1 MAARTPRSFYR
12 THAGTALGV
21 GAAFR
26 RLTLHSIA
34 QDIRYAIRQLTKSP
48 GFAVVAVLTLALGIG
63 ANTAIFSLL
72 QSALLRPLPYAEPDR
87 LVHLM
92 ETRTAGL
99 WQQMEF
105 SYPDY
110 LDLREHNQ
118 SFSAVGGYSGAT
130 ITYAD
135 SEKAE
140 QIFAAFITANFLDV
154 LGVRP
159 AIGRNFQS
167 GADLADGEKAVLLS
181 YPGWQ
186 KRFGGDASAIGKT
199 VKLNGEIYTIVGVLP
214 HDFQFAPGRSADFWL
229 PLSVSG
235 WRQRRNAHW
244 FFPVGRLKPGVTSG
258 QAQAELATFSQQLA
272 KQYPDSNQGVGI
284 QLTSLREQMVG
295 NVRPILLVLMGA
307 VIVVLL
313 VTCSN
318 LAALQLARAVKRERE
333 FAVRAALGATKW
345 QTLRLLLTESV
356 MVSLLGGALGVLL
369 AYAILPLLIA
379 GIPQDARAILPF
391 LQNLQVN
398 STVLAFSAAV
408 AISVGVL
415 FGIVPAW
422 HCSRLQLRG
431 ALQEGARS
439 ATGSPSHRLRDAL
452 VVTQVALALVLLV
465 GAGLLTKSLRKLV
478 NVDPGFNTTHL
489 LTFTTSL
496 PRDRYPDGARQ
507 SELARSLRSRLEAVP
522 GVKSAAAISDL
533 PLTNA
538 GGSSNFVLEGHRGA
552 TGGDLWEA
560 NTRDVSPNYLSTMGI
575 PLRVGRYFDE
585 RDDAKASHVAIIN
598 QTLADQLFPG
608 GDPIGKRIDFTY
620 TSKPDIWQ
628 IVGVVADENLADLDQ
643 KPSPVIYESL
653 EQSPDSRLGVV
664 LRTTSDPAAV
674 AGSVRRAMHDLD
686 TQLPVTAL
694 VTMDDIIA
702 DSPAVMIRKYPAYL
716 IGAFA
721 MLALILAVL
730 GIYGLLAYVVAQRTR
745 EVGIRLALGAQR
757 NDVLVPVI
765 VDGVRLTLIGC
776 VIGCLGAVFVGRA
789 MAALLFQVKAMDVGV
804 FVSVATLLLV
814 VALLASY
821 IPARRAAAIE
831 PMQALRTE

>member
-1 MAARTPRSFYR
+1 
-12 THAGTALGV
+12 L
-21 GAAFR
+21 
-26 RLTLHSIA
+26 LSIV
-34 QDIRYAIRQLTKSP
+34 QDIRYAFRQLAKSP

-72 QSALLRPLPYAEPDR
+72 NAALLRPLPYEEPDR

-92 ETRTAGL
+92 ETRTAGV

-110 LDLREHNQ
+110 MDLRGQNQ

-130 ITYAD
+130 INYAD
-135 SEKAE
+135 PEKAE
-140 QIFAAFITANFLDV
+140 QVFAAFISANFLDV

-159 AIGRNFQS
+159 ALGRSFRP
-167 GADLADGEKAVLLS
+167 GADLADGERAVLLS
-181 YPGWQ
+181 YSGWQ

-199 VKLNGEIYTIVGVLP
+199 VKLNGEVYTVVGVLP
-214 HDFQFAPGRSADFWL
+214 RDFQFAPARSTDFWL
-229 PLSVSG
+229 PISVSG
-235 WRQRRNAHW
+235 WRLRRNAHW
-244 FFPVGRLKPGVTSG
+244 FFPVARLKPGATYE
-258 QAQAELATFSQQLA
+258 QARAELATFSRQLET
-272 KQYPDSNQGVGI
+272 QYPDSNKGVGI

-307 VIVVLL
+307 VVVVLL

-333 FAVRAALGATKW
+333 FAVRSALGATKW

-356 MVSLLGGALGVLL
+356 IVSLLGGAFGVLL
-369 AYAILPLLIA
+369 AYAALPLLVA

-391 LQNLQVN
+391 LQSLQVN
-398 STVLAFSAAV
+398 PTVLGFSAVV
-408 AISVGVL
+408 AIGVGIM

-422 HCSRLQLRG
+422 HCSHLQLRKS
-431 ALQEGARS
+431 LQDGARS
-439 ATGSPSHRLRDAL
+439 ATGGARHRLRDAL
-452 VVTQVALALVLLV
+452 VVTQVAFALVLLV
-465 GAGLLTKSLRKLV
+465 GAGLLTKSLRRLV
-478 NVDPGFNTTHL
+478 SVDPGFETAHL

-496 PRDRYPDGARQ
+496 PRERYPDDARRI
-507 SELARSLRSRLEAVP
+507 ELARTLRSRLEALP

-538 GGSSNFVLEGHRGA
+538 GGTSNFVLEGHRNA

-575 PLRVGRYFDE
+575 PLLVGRYLDE
-585 RDDAKASHVAIIN
+585 RDDAKTPHVAIIN
-598 QTLADQLFPG
+598 QTLADRLFPG

-628 IVGVVADENLADLDQ
+628 IVGVVADENLAEVDQ

-664 LRTTSDPAAV
+664 LRTASDPAAV

-694 VTMDDIIA
+694 VTMDHIIA

-721 MLALILAVL
+721 LLALILAVL

-757 NDVLVPVI
+757 KDVLWPVI
-765 VDGVRLTLIGC
+765 VDGLRLALVGC

-789 MAALLFQVKAMDVGV
+789 MATLLFQVKAMDVGV
-804 FVSVATLLLV
+804 FVSVATLLLA

-821 IPARRAAAIE
+821 IPARRAASIE

>member
-1 MAARTPRSFYR
+1 M
-12 THAGTALGV
+12 L
-21 GAAFR
+21 
-26 RLTLHSIA
+26 SIV
-34 QDIRYAIRQLTKSP
+34 QDIRYAFRQLAKSP

-72 QSALLRPLPYAEPDR
+72 NAALLRPLPYEEPDR

-92 ETRTAGL
+92 ETRTAGV

-110 LDLREHNQ
+110 LDLRGQNR

-130 ITYAD
+130 INYAD
-135 SEKAE
+135 PEKAE
-140 QIFAAFITANFLDV
+140 QVFAAFISANFLDV

-159 AIGRNFQS
+159 ALGRSFRP
-167 GADLADGEKAVLLS
+167 GADLADGERAVLLS
-181 YPGWQ
+181 YSGWQ

-199 VKLNGEIYTIVGVLP
+199 VKLNGEVYTVVGVLP
-214 HDFQFAPGRSADFWL
+214 RDFQFAQARSADFWL
-229 PLSVSG
+229 PISVSG
-235 WRQRRNAHW
+235 WRLQRNSQW
-244 FFPVGRLKPGVTSG
+244 FLPVARLKPCFTYE
-258 QAQAELATFSQQLA
+258 QAQAELATVSRQLET
-272 KQYPDSNQGVGI
+272 QYPESNKGVGI
-284 QLTSLREQMVG
+284 HLTSLREQMVG

-307 VIVVLL
+307 VVVVLL

-333 FAVRAALGATKW
+333 FAVRSALGATKW

-356 MVSLLGGALGVLL
+356 IVSLLGGAFGVLL
-369 AYAILPLLIA
+369 AYAALPLLIA

-398 STVLAFSAAV
+398 PTLLGFSSV
-408 AISVGVL
+408 IAIGVGIL

-422 HCSRLQLRG
+422 HCSHLQLRKS
-431 ALQEGARS
+431 LQDGARS
-439 ATGSPSHRLRDAL
+439 ATGSARHRLRDAL
-452 VVTQVALALVLLV
+452 VITQVAFALVLLV

-478 NVDPGFNTTHL
+478 NVDPGFETAHL

-496 PRDRYPDGARQ
+496 PRERYPDDARRI
-507 SELARSLRSRLEAVP
+507 ELARTLRSRLEALP

-538 GGSSNFVLEGHRGA
+538 GGTSNFVLEGHRNA

-560 NTRDVSPNYLSTMGI
+560 NTREVSPNYLSTMGI
-575 PLRVGRYFDE
+575 PLLVGRYLDE
-585 RDDAKASHVAIIN
+585 RDDPKAPHVAIIN
-598 QTLADQLFPG
+598 QTLADRLFPG
-608 GDPIGKRIDFTY
+608 GDPIGNRIDFTY
-620 TSKPDIWQ
+620 TSEPDIWQ
-628 IVGVVADENLADLDQ
+628 IVGVVADENLAEVDQ

-664 LRTTSDPAAV
+664 LRTASDPAAV

-721 MLALILAVL
+721 LLALVLAVL

-745 EVGIRLALGAQR
+745 EMGIRLALGAQR
-757 NDVLVPVI
+757 KDVLWPVI
-765 VDGVRLTLIGC
+765 VDGLRLALAGC

-789 MAALLFQVKAMDVGV
+789 MATLLFQVKAMDVGV
-804 FVSVATLLLV
+804 FVSVATLLLA
-814 VALLASY
+814 VALLAGY
-821 IPARRAAAIE
+821 IPARRAASIE